1 VRGGGRTYELDKGL
15 VVVGADAALGVDDAA
30 ERLAELDELLFRA
43 LPRKVPQVQHLGRR
57 LRVAELLPPTAS
69 RRHSAGARIGGGG
82 AGAGARTEKP
92 KGRVSA
98 FRAGAERVRV
108 RRTEDELC
116 VLCSP
121 LHLLL
126 SSLLHNPNHLGWVR
140 GGIRSYKMVLAR
152 LVFWEIKS
160 GFFVCSKL
168 WGYWTLL

>member
-1 VRGGGRTYELDKGL
+1 VRGW
-15 VVVGADAALGVDDAA
+15 
-30 ERLAELDELLFRA
+30 
-43 LPRKVPQVQHLGRR
+43 
-57 LRVAELLPPTAS
+57 
-69 RRHSAGARIGGGG
+69 AGART
-82 AGAGARTEKP
+82 RTEKP

-98 FRAGAERVRV
+98 FRAGAERGRV

-121 LHLLL
+121 LHLL

-160 GFFVCSKL
+160 GFFVYSKL
-168 WGYWTLL
+168 WGYWTLLVQCPCVATAHIDELTPFALSSPIQSTIHEGGS